1 MSSDATS
8 LLPPERDP
16 PSSVER
22 IATLIRD
29 FASTRQ
35 PSITVNENDRIE
47 LRWTFDL
54 QGGVPTPSGVG
65 LEPGGDSLREVH
77 TRGVPT
83 FGGDRGHTGGCG
95 RVSESQAIL
104 YPQQKSESVDSSD
117 GRSSAISPPEGI
129 GWQDV
134 ETLVGGVCEA
144 STSLNGGLAATRN
157 PLPSGGGGCQNQVIS
172 IELDVTGAYRYDRT
186 TEQIVWSFDPEPADP
201 EVTDEARKLVAEIER
216 MVDGNPISD
225 RLDAGWYPS
234 GIVRDESGD
243 DRVVHDRHVLIW
255 VRNYEAMLREAAQLL
270 TGIASDTERPHG

>member
-1 MSSDATS
+1 
-8 LLPPERDP
+8 
-16 PSSVER
+16 
-22 IATLIRD
+22 
-29 FASTRQ
+29 
-35 PSITVNENDRIE
+35 
-47 LRWTFDL
+47 
-54 QGGVPTPSGVG
+54 VPTPSGVG

-157 PLPSGGGGCQNQVIS
+157 PLPSGGGGCQRAGDTPFDRWPLVWVGEVWALAFIEFHRRLVVRSDGDLHFFHAVDAWSAGRVFCVYRPSTPGIEMRVFEGGPDFSVVLVEPGKRFPGKANSSLADQSS
-172 IELDVTGAYRYDRT
+172 IC
-186 TEQIVWSFDPEPADP
+186 S
-201 EVTDEARKLVAEIER
+201 RK
-216 MVDGNPISD
+216 
-225 RLDAGWYPS
+225 RLTVS
-234 GIVRDESGD
+234 SR
-243 DRVVHDRHVLIW
+243 
-255 VRNYEAMLREAAQLL
+255 
-270 TGIASDTERPHG
+270 